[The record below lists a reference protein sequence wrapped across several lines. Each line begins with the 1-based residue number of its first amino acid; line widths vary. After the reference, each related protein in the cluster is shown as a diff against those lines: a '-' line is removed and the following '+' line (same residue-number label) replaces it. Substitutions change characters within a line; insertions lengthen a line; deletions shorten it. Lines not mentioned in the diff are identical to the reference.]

1 MFEHFHWLQRLPPDD
16 NSRWTRFVRGKG
28 YGTWSIAGIAPR
40 IGVRETRPIMGDYVL
55 NERDCQAGVKNQS
68 HRDIITITDHAIDVH
83 GRKGRLYE
91 LPNGAYGVPYRCL
104 LPRGV
109 ENLYI
114 ASRAASF
121 SHIAASSCRLC
132 RTMMTLGQAAGN
144 AAAMAVSERLTT
156 RQVDVLALQKRLQEQ
171 GVELG

>member
-1 MFEHFHWLQRLPPDD
+1 L
-16 NSRWTRFVRGKG
+16 
-28 YGTWSIAGIAPR
+28 
-40 IGVRETRPIMGDYVL
+40 
-55 NERDCQAGVKNQS
+55 AGVSNQE
-68 HRDIITITDHAIDVH
+68 HADIIAVTDHAVDIH

-91 LPNGAYGVPYRCL
+91 VPNGPYGVPYRCL

-132 RTMMTLGQAAGN
+132 RTMMTLGQAAGA
-144 AAAMAVSERLTT
+144 AAAMAVNERVTT
-156 RQVDVLALQKRLQEQ
+156 RQVDVRELQERLVSK
-171 GVELG
+171 GVAITA

>member
-1 MFEHFHWLQRLPPDD
+1 M
-16 NSRWTRFVRGKG
+16 RGAG

-40 IGVRETRPIMGDYVL
+40 IGVRETRRIVGDYVL
-55 NERDCQAGVKNQS
+55 TELDCQAGIQNQD
-68 HRDIITITDHAIDVH
+68 HDDIIALTDHAIDVH
-83 GRKGRLYE
+83 GSKGRLYE
-91 LPNGAYGVPYRCL
+91 VPNGAYGVPYRCL

-109 ENLYI
+109 ENLVS

-144 AAAMAVSERLTT
+144 AAAMAVQQGITT
-156 RQVDVLALQKRLQEQ
+156 RHVDINELRKKLQEQ
-171 GVELG
+171 GVAVE